1 MQNEAADALLR
12 IDSAMRLAPNF
23 AARRGTRRIGRTP
36 SMNFRALGRSGL
48 MVSPLAIGSFNFSN
62 PTSEAES
69 IAIVE
74 RAYAAGVN
82 FFDTSNNYNEGQ
94 SEIFLGRAI
103 RRLPGRHKVVIAS
116 KVHFPIDPS
125 AGPNEQ
131 SNSRVNIIRACE
143 ESLERLGTDYIDLYQ
158 LHRPSFHVPTEE
170 TLGAMTDLIRQGKV
184 RYIGCSTHPAWK
196 VVEGVMVSEAK
207 GLARYISEQ
216 PPYNLLDRRIENEL
230 VPACLAHG
238 IGLIPYAPLA
248 QGVLSGRYA
257 DATSFPADSR
267 AARRGGVYIG
277 RVNAPGIEI
286 GRKLTAIAKQAGITP
301 AQLAV
306 LWVKD
311 QPAVTAPIFGP
322 RTIVQLEEILPVMT
336 MTLSPQLAAAC
347 DALVPPGSA
356 VTNYHNGCTWMKQQL
371 QPGHEQAAATAH

>member
-1 MQNEAADALLR
+1 
-12 IDSAMRLAPNF
+12 
-23 AARRGTRRIGRTP
+23 
-36 SMNFRALGRSGL
+36 MNFRSLGRSGL
-48 MVSPLAIGSFNFSN
+48 MVSPLAIGTFNFSN
-62 PTSEAES
+62 PTTEADS
-69 IAIVE
+69 IAMVE
-74 RAYAAGVN
+74 RAYDAGVN

-94 SEIFLGRAI
+94 SEIYLGHAI
-103 RRLPGRHKVVIAS
+103 KRLPARHKIVISS
-116 KVHFPIDPS
+116 KVHFPIDAN

-131 SNSRVNIIRACE
+131 SNSRVNIIRTCE
-143 ESLERLGTDYIDLYQ
+143 ESLKRLGTDYIDLYQ
-158 LHRPSFHVPTEE
+158 LHRPSFHIPTEE
-170 TLGAMTDLIRQGKV
+170 TLGAMTDLMRQGKV

-196 VVEGVMVSEAK
+196 VVEGIMLSEAK

-238 IGLIPYAPLA
+238 VGLIPYAPLA
-248 QGVLSGRYA
+248 QGVLSGRYS
-257 DATSFPADSR
+257 DAQNFPKDSR

-277 RVNAPGIEI
+277 RVNEPGIEI
-286 GRKLTAIAKQAGITP
+286 GRKLTVLAKDAGMTP

-322 RTIVQLEEILPVMT
+322 RTMEQLEEILPVMT
-336 MTLSPQLAAAC
+336 MTLSPDLATAC
-347 DALVPPGSA
+347 DKLVPPGSA

-371 QPGHEQAAATAH
+371 EVGETQVEAATH